1 MKEFFDA
8 IRAGDEQRVRA
19 LVTADPSLL
28 AAKDESGLGPFIVA
42 RYGRQN
48 AIAEFLLESG
58 AELDIFGACIA
69 GQGERVAKLLDE
81 DRSLTGSFSHDGW
94 TPLHLAAFFGHE
106 AIARELLA
114 RAADVNARSINPM
127 QNTPLHAA
135 VAGGSI
141 AVVRAL
147 LEGGAGVNAR
157 QHGGWTALQGAAQ
170 SGNAE
175 MARLLIEAGADI
187 KARAENNQTA
197 MDLALTK
204 GHQAVADILDKYGAF
219 D

>member
-8 IRAGDEQRVRA
+8 IRAGDEARVRA
-19 LVTADPSLL
+19 LVAADPALL
-28 AAKDESGLGPFIVA
+28 SAKDESGLGPFIVA
-42 RYGRQN
+42 RYSRQN
-48 AIAEFLLESG
+48 AIAEFLLATG
-58 AELDIFGACIA
+58 AELDIFAACIA
-69 GQGERVAKLLDE
+69 GQSDRAATLLDE
-81 DRSLTGSFSHDGW
+81 DRSLIGSRSHDGW

-106 AIARELLA
+106 AVTRELLA
-114 RAADVNARSINPM
+114 RGADVNARSINPM
-127 QNTPLHAA
+127 QNTALHAA
-135 VAGGSI
+135 VAGGSA

-147 LEGGAGVNAR
+147 LEAGADVNAR

-170 SGNAE
+170 SGNAD
-175 MARLLIEAGADI
+175 MVRLLIDAGADVR
-187 KARAENNQTA
+187 ARADNNQTA